1 MEIPK
6 IFQEVYDEADAY
18 CVELGF
24 EPGEYVEASAFL
36 DNKRCNNK

>member
-6 IFQEVYDEADAY
+6 IFQEVYDEADEL

-24 EPGEYVEASAFL
+24 KPGQYAEASDFL
-36 DNKRCNNK
+36 DKVVEYK

>member
-24 EPGEYVEASAFL
+24 KPGEYAAASDFL
-36 DNKRCNNK
+36 DKGVQQ